1 MIKTIEHSPQGE
13 ILCIHLSPK
22 GGDKSLFLNSTLI
35 VDSSLEVLSSDY
47 IKDNKVTKRPL
58 FDVTVDGLT
67 VSGIPIKTE
76 IYIDGDL
83 VGKCDTGSIT
93 LEKENPIDSVTVRL
107 SLFPYI
113 DKEITL

>member
-13 ILCIHLSPK
+13 VLCIHLSPK
-22 GGDKSLFLNSTLI
+22 GGDKSLFLNSTII
-35 VDSSLEVLSSDY
+35 VDASLEVLSSDY
-47 IKDNKVTKRPL
+47 IKDGKVTPRPL
-58 FDVTVDGLT
+58 FDVAIDGLT

-76 IYIDGDL
+76 VYIDGDL
-83 VGKCDTGSIT
+83 VGKCDTGGIT
-93 LEKENPIDSVTVRL
+93 IVKENQRDTGSVRL